1 MAAAVAAAPKGSN
14 ALEPAGDSAFED
26 KKPADLMTE
35 LMSAMMT
42 LQDQN
47 KDGDSGAGGLS
58 ELTQFMGV
66 ATDLLNEAQKG
77 DLNDPAHM
85 QSMMIKAAL
94 QLGKASG
101 GDEATSLLTDT
112 LLNPTTLSSLMQGD
126 PTAAMGSL
134 VDSML
139 EKTGTPKDDP
149 LVKLAKSGAKMLVN
163 GEAAPDD
170 NPFTHLHDVVTQ
182 GQDSHELAANNP
194 FMELILDTIKAAS
207 NDQSGDPLNAMAE
220 YVLEHPKAAANPIV
234 ANAKTIHRVITDPDE
249 HHKSP
254 IITAAKT
261 VAETLST
268 PDLHE
273 TSPILKL
280 IADTIAN
287 PHEMAK
293 DSPLIAAAQ
302 GIQEHV
308 LNKGGPEEHVTDLIS
323 TFTKKVASGGL
334 EDLSVEGLLDA
345 HPAGSAVKNAAGV
358 LADVVENAH
367 ATDDAVV
374 KLGREIAETVTTHH
388 AETDD
393 PLIKAAQTAHKTLTN
408 PDSADPLI
416 EAAKNI
422 HEHVMTGIEDTV
434 SKF

>member
-1 MAAAVAAAPKGSN
+1 
-14 ALEPAGDSAFED
+14 
-26 KKPADLMTE
+26 
-35 LMSAMMT
+35 MT

-47 KDGDSGAGGLS
+47 KDGDSGAGGMS

-126 PTAAMGSL
+126 PTAEMGSL

-182 GQDSHELAANNP
+182 GQDAHELAANNP
-194 FMELILDTIKAAS
+194 FTELILDTIKAAS

-220 YVLEHPKAAANPIV
+220 YVLEHPKAAAN
-234 ANAKTIHRVITDPDE
+234 
-249 HHKSP
+249 
-254 IITAAKT
+254 T

-280 IADTIAN
+280 IADTISN